1 MGDHSKALQILVHNL
16 GDHQAAE
23 RYCDRIS
30 EGKDEKARQRL
41 FLSLLTTYLEA
52 RPGENQ
58 GRISN
63 DFFRIKNAKAK
74 NIDNYN
80 RCQESGFIIDLAK
93 SRRRD
98 LNPRS

>member
-30 EGKDEKARQRL
+30 EGKDEKERQRL

-58 GRISN
+58 GGTSTE
-63 DFFRIKNAKAK
+63 FF
-74 NIDNYN
+74 
-80 RCQESGFIIDLAK
+80 
-93 SRRRD
+93 
-98 LNPRS
+98 